1 MIKTTTSNTNI
12 LALIN
17 SLLSWPLLLS
27 CCVCLSL
34 LLFPPALLC
43 VSLDHFPRTHL
54 SPRLPPS
61 VPIVQEFLAWHPA
74 PHPSCGT
81 FPHLY
86 SFLSSFDSFFCFPFS
101 LCLVSCFLK
110 GVYTLCLSPS
120 PRSPDHFPLCCVTV
134 SHVSLLLPST
144 FL

>member
-1 MIKTTTSNTNI
+1 MIKTTTGNTNI

-34 LLFPPALLC
+34 FLFPALPS

-61 VPIVQEFLAWHPA
+61 VPIVQEFLARHPA
-74 PHPSCGT
+74 PHPFLVT

-86 SFLSSFDSFFCFPFS
+86 YFLSSFDSFFRFPFS

-120 PRSPDHFPLCCVTV
+120 PHSPDHFPLCCVTV
-134 SHVSLLLPST
+134 SHLSLLLPPT